1 MENKIE
7 ALVKKYSY
15 FGIDHGCLYW
25 NTGDTSERILI
36 AHISSIEIQADKA
49 VLKSNIGTWFGYHEV
64 VFTADGA
71 KFTEKLANVV
81 YFDKNGKVKK

>member
-7 ALVKKYSY
+7 ALVKKYNY
-15 FGIDHGCLYW
+15 FGIDNGCLYW
-25 NTGDTSERILI
+25 DTGETSERILV
-36 AHISSIEIQADKA
+36 AHISSIDIQADKA

-64 VFTADGA
+64 VFTAKGA
-71 KFTEKLANVV
+71 EFTENLSNVV